1 MNRDYRRYLS
11 GLYLDRENGWLFGV
25 AAGLAD
31 RTNIDVNVVRIV
43 MVLGLIFM
51 SLITLVGYGL
61 AAALLSDKPLASLD
75 PEQERDFWRNR
86 RSY

>member
-1 MNRDYRRYLS
+1 MRHDYRRYLS

-31 RTNIDVNVVRIV
+31 RFAIDVSVVRILFA
-43 MVLGLIFM
+43 LGFIFF
-51 SLITLVGYGL
+51 TLLTAVAYGL
-61 AAALLSDKPLASLD
+61 AAALLSDRPLAPTD
-75 PEQERDFWRNR
+75 PERERDFWRSP